1 MNDIVFTKTQGGVLR
16 SLPGEDHIS
25 GFVFYIADA
34 DLPAGFSTTSRIK
47 SYASIAS
54 VEEDGI
60 VSTSE
65 KWIVKA
71 IHYHLSEFFR
81 IAPQGIAYVGLFTPA
96 AETYDYAEIT
106 TLQNAADGKIR
117 QLGVYNPNNEIAG
130 ADITAMQ
137 AIATLLET
145 QKMPLSIIA
154 GLNLTSSATLAAAES
169 LAAVGQANVSIV
181 IGQDGEGVAKTL
193 FDDAGAIGSITCV
206 GTILGMLSKAS
217 VHESIAWVQKFPSG
231 LNNPALADGELI
243 KEIDASVLEALNTS
257 RYIFLRKHVGIAGS
271 YVNDSHTMEL
281 ATSDYA
287 YIENVRTIDKAIRGI
302 RTYLLPYLSSPLYVD
317 PETGKLR
324 PDTVA
329 FIETL
334 AGKQLE
340 NMEADGE
347 LSGYSCEV
355 DPAQNVLSSSEV
367 EIVIK
372 KIGVGVMR
380 KVNVKIGY
388 TTKLD

>member
-1 MNDIVFTKTQGGVLR
+1 
-16 SLPGEDHIS
+16 
-25 GFVFYIADA
+25 
-34 DLPAGFSTTSRIK
+34 
-47 SYASIAS
+47 
-54 VEEDGI
+54 
-60 VSTSE
+60 
-65 KWIVKA
+65 
-71 IHYHLSEFFR
+71 
-81 IAPQGIAYVGLFTPA
+81 
-96 AETYDYAEIT
+96 
-106 TLQNAADGKIR
+106 
-117 QLGVYNPNNEIAG
+117 
-130 ADITAMQ
+130 
-137 AIATLLET
+137 
-145 QKMPLSIIA
+145 
-154 GLNLTSSATLAAAES
+154 
-169 LAAVGQANVSIV
+169 
-181 IGQDGEGVAKTL
+181 
-193 FDDAGAIGSITCV
+193 
-206 GTILGMLSKAS
+206 
-217 VHESIAWVQKFPSG
+217 
-231 LNNPALADGELI
+231 
-243 KEIDASVLEALNTS
+243 
-257 RYIFLRKHVGIAGS
+257 
-271 YVNDSHTMEL
+271 MEL